1 MKIVNI
7 TLAFDDEKLDALEFS
22 LKKENSS
29 VQERM
34 DDALSKLYEK
44 TVAEPLREYLD
55 SRTTPAAKEKPKR
68 PAKNTA
74 PKPQS
79 ALAKP
84 LPSAVA
90 LVKEDEQNG

>member
-22 LKKENSS
+22 LKKESTS

-34 DDALSKLYEK
+34 NEALHTLYER

-55 SRTTPAAKEKPKR
+55 SRSAPSAKEKPKR
-68 PAKNTA
+68 PVKSTA
-74 PKPQS
+74 PKPQP
-79 ALAKP
+79 AP
-84 LPSAVA
+84 
-90 LVKEDEQNG
+90 VKFAASIPATTPDVEVK

>member
-7 TLAFDDEKLDALEFS
+7 TLTFDDEKLDALEFS

-55 SRTTPAAKEKPKR
+55 SRSAPSVKEKPKR
-68 PAKNTA
+68 QVKNTA
-74 PKPQS
+74 PKPQP
-79 ALAKP
+79 ATVKP
-84 LPSAVA
+84 APAPA
-90 LVKEDEQNG
+90 VKEDEQNA